1 MSNLSREARPGLAAG
16 RRAIVTGGASPRG
29 LGKATARLL
38 AAEGA
43 TVAIVDI
50 DGAAAE
56 EAARELGHGHLG
68 CALDVT
74 DNTACN
80 AVVAQVAEQLGGIDI
95 LINNAGITQPIRL
108 MDISPSDYDAVLDV
122 NLRGTLNM
130 SQAAIPHMR
139 AAGGGA
145 IVCISSASGQRGGGI
160 FGGPHYSAS
169 KAGVMGLVKAMAREL
184 GPDGIR
190 VNAVAPSLIDTDITA
205 GIMTEEQ
212 RRKIVSEIPLGR
224 VGHAEDVAGACLFL
238 VSDLSAYVTGA
249 TLDVNGG
256 SHMR

>member
-1 MSNLSREARPGLAAG
+1 MALGGLVAG
-16 RRAIVTGGASPRG
+16 RRAIVTGAASPRG

-43 TVAIVDI
+43 TVAIFDI
-50 DGAAAE
+50 DGEAAE
-56 EAARELGHGHLG
+56 HAARELGEGHIG
-68 CALDVT
+68 YALDVT
-74 DNTACN
+74 DDASCK
-80 AVVAQVAEQLGGIDI
+80 AVAARVAAQLGGLDI

-108 MDISPSDYDAVLDV
+108 MDITQSDYDAVLDV

-130 SQAAIPHMR
+130 SQATIPHLQ

-160 FGGPHYSAS
+160 FGGPHYCAS

-190 VNAVAPSLIDTDITA
+190 VNAVAPSLIDADITA
-205 GIMTEEQ
+205 GMMTDAQ
-212 RRKIVSEIPLGR
+212 RQKIVSEIPLGR

-238 VSDLSAYVTGA
+238 VSDLAAYVTGA

-256 SHMR
+256 SHMH

>member
-1 MSNLSREARPGLAAG
+1 MALDGLVAG
-16 RRAIVTGGASPRG
+16 RRAIVTGAASPRG

-50 DGAAAE
+50 DGEAAE
-56 EAARELGHGHLG
+56 QAARELGEGHIG
-68 CALDVT
+68 YALDVT
-74 DNTACN
+74 DDAICK
-80 AVVAQVAEQLGGIDI
+80 AVAARIAAQFGGLDI

-108 MDISPSDYDAVLDV
+108 MDIAPSDYDAVLDV

-130 SQAAIPHMR
+130 SQAAIPHLQ

-160 FGGPHYSAS
+160 FGGPHYCAS

-205 GIMTEEQ
+205 GIMTDEQ
-212 RRKIVSEIPLGR
+212 RQKIVSEIPLGR

-238 VSDLSAYVTGA
+238 VSDLAAYVTGA

-256 SHMR
+256 SHMH